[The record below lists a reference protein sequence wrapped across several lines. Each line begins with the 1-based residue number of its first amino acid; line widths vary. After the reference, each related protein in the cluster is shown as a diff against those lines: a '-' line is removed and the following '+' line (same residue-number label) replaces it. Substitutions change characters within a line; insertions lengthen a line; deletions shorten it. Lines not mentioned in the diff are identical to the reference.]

1 MSPWY
6 RLDAANVLQQ
16 LETSLIQGLSPS
28 EVTRR
33 LRQYGLNELTEQ
45 PGETLWQLLWKQ
57 LTAVMV
63 VVLIVA
69 ALISLALQDYIN
81 ATAIFAIVAF
91 NAILGL
97 RQEYQAG
104 QAIAALKK
112 LAVATVKVRR
122 DSRIQEI
129 SARQLV
135 PGDIVLLETGNLVA
149 ADYRLLETANLR
161 IQEASLT
168 GESAPTDK
176 HSQFLRPAG
185 LTDDDYPLAEPA
197 LADRP
202 TMAYMGTTIT
212 YGRGVGVV
220 TETGNQTELGQIA
233 TAIQTVKPKPTPL
246 EQRLDQLGVRLAII
260 TLVLVAVIFGLGLL
274 RGEELSLM
282 FLIAVSLAVAA
293 VPEGLPAVVTITLAL
308 GAKRMLKQH
317 GLIRKLPAVE
327 TLGSVAVICAD
338 KTGTLTQNR
347 MTATFLAVAGQRVD
361 LTNPLRREAIDT
373 FDDLSRLLQEE
384 PTLAWLLTGAVLCND
399 AILEPHPDIP
409 HQIHTVGDPT
419 EGALVM
425 TAARLGLGKA
435 TLEQVLPRVA
445 EQPFEANRKRM
456 TTVHPLPTES
466 MPLPEALAI
475 LVSEVHS
482 LGDATCIAFTKGS
495 VDSVLTVSSHVWAKG
510 KPRPLDQA
518 LRQKIRA
525 DNDQLAQ
532 DSMRVL
538 GIGFRLLDAQIV
550 DRQGHLAAGAVL
562 EEQLTSIG
570 LIGMIDPVRPEV
582 KAAVLTCQTAGIR
595 PIMIT
600 GDHPLTAQSIAREL
614 VIVPNE
620 TILTGPELS
629 QLSTAELTQQVDE
642 VSIYARVSPQHKL
655 NIVQA
660 LQSQGHIVAMTGDG
674 VNDAPALKQADI
686 GIAMGITGTD
696 VAKDSA
702 DMVLLDDN
710 FATIVAAIREGRVI
724 YDNIRKFINYTLTG
738 NAGELWVILLA
749 PFLRMPLPLI
759 PLQILWVNLLADGIL
774 ALALSVE
781 PPERE
786 IMQRSPRRPTE
797 SIFSRGVGLNIIG
810 VGLLLGLVL
819 LAIAN
824 TYWSTGQASWQ
835 TMVFTT
841 LAFSRVALAETMRS
855 ERDSFFRLGFWSNR
869 PLLGAVVLT
878 VGLQMLVVYSPVL
891 QPIFQTTALSA
902 IDLAI
907 SLGLSTVV
915 FWAIEL
921 QKWFVRRQS
930 PLPHSAAVPNT

>member
-1 MSPWY
+1 MLPWY
-6 RLDAANVLQQ
+6 RLDVAAVLQQ
-16 LETSLIQGLSPS
+16 LETSLAQGLSPS
-28 EVTRR
+28 EVAYR
-33 LRQYGLNELTEQ
+33 LQQYGPNELTEQ
-45 PGETLWQLLWKQ
+45 PGETLWQILWKQ

-69 ALISLALQDYIN
+69 ALISVALQDYIN
-81 ATAIFAIVAF
+81 AAAIFAIVAF
-91 NAILGL
+91 NAILGV

-112 LAVATVKVRR
+112 LAVSTVKVRR
-122 DSRIQEI
+122 DSCVQEI

-161 IQEASLT
+161 IQESSLT
-168 GESAPTDK
+168 GEVEPTAK
-176 HSQFLRPAG
+176 QSQPLTLAG
-185 LTDDDYPLAEPA
+185 LTDDHYTLAEPA
-197 LADRP
+197 LADRL

-212 YGRGVGVV
+212 YGRGIGVV
-220 TETGNQTELGQIA
+220 TATGNQTELGQIA
-233 TAIQTVKPKPTPL
+233 TAMQTVKPKPTPL

-274 RGEELSLM
+274 RGEDLSFM

-327 TLGSVAVICAD
+327 TLGSVTVICSD
-338 KTGTLTQNR
+338 KTGRLTQNLL
-347 MTATFLAVAGQRVD
+347 TATLLAVAGQHVY
-361 LTNPLRREAIDT
+361 LTTSLGRAAIAT
-373 FDDLSRLLQEE
+373 FDDLSRLLQQE

-399 AILEPHPDIP
+399 AVLEPHPHIP

-425 TAARLGLGKA
+425 TAARLGLSKT
-435 TLEQVLPRVA
+435 TLEQLLPRIA
-445 EQPFEANRKRM
+445 EQPFEAGRKRM
-456 TTVHPLPTES
+456 TTVHRLSSHPV
-466 MPLPEALAI
+466 PLPEALAI
-475 LVSEVHS
+475 LVSEVHT

-495 VDSVLTVSSHVWAKG
+495 VDSLLSASSHVWAKG
-510 KPRPLDQA
+510 QPRPLDQA
-518 LRQKIRA
+518 LRQKILA

-532 DSMRVL
+532 NGMRVL
-538 GIGFRLLDAQIV
+538 GIGFRLLNAQIV
-550 DRQGHLAAGAVL
+550 DQQGHLAAGSVL
-562 EEQLTSIG
+562 EEHITFIG
-570 LIGMIDPVRPEV
+570 LVGIIDPVRPEV

-595 PIMIT
+595 PVMIT

-614 VIVPNE
+614 GIVPNA

-629 QLSTAELTQQVDE
+629 QLSTTALTQKVDE
-642 VSIYARVSPQHKL
+642 ISVYARVSPQHKL
-655 NIVQA
+655 DIVRS
-660 LQSQGHIVAMTGDG
+660 LQSRGHIVAMTGDG

-686 GIAMGITGTD
+686 GIAMGLTGTD
-696 VAKDSA
+696 VAKDAA

-749 PFLRMPLPLI
+749 PFLGMPLPLI
-759 PLQILWVNLLADGIL
+759 PLQILWVNLLADGVL

-781 PPERE
+781 LPERE
-786 IMQRSPRRPTE
+786 VMQRSPRRPTE
-797 SIFSRGVGLNIIG
+797 SIFSRGVGLNIMG
-810 VGLLLGLVL
+810 VGLLLGLIL
-819 LAIAN
+819 LAIAYG
-824 TYWSTGQASWQ
+824 YWSTGQASWQ

-841 LAFSRVALAETMRS
+841 LALSRVGMAETMRS
-855 ERDSFFRLGFWSNR
+855 ERDSLFRLGLWSNR

-878 VGLQMLVVYSPVL
+878 IGLQLIVLYSPVL

-902 IDLAI
+902 KDLAI

-921 QKWFVRRQS
+921 QKWFARRQPS
-930 PLPHSAAVPNT
+930 VRKPAAVLNS

>member
-1 MSPWY
+1 MRPWY
-6 RLDAANVLQQ
+6 RLDAADVLQQ
-16 LETSLIQGLSPS
+16 LETSLAQGLSPS
-28 EVTRR
+28 EITYR
-33 LRQYGLNELTEQ
+33 LQQYGPNELTEQ
-45 PGETLWQLLWKQ
+45 PGETLWQSLWKQ

-91 NAILGL
+91 NAILGV

-112 LAVATVKVRR
+112 LAVSTVKVRR
-122 DSRIQEI
+122 DGRIQEI

-168 GESAPTDK
+168 GESEPTAK
-176 HSQFLRPAG
+176 QSQPLRPAG
-185 LTDDDYPLAEPA
+185 LTADPSQTEPA

-220 TETGNQTELGQIA
+220 TATGNQTELGQIA
-233 TAIQTVKPKPTPL
+233 TAMQTVQSQPTPL

-274 RGEELSLM
+274 RGEELSFM

-327 TLGSVAVICAD
+327 TLGSVTVICAD

-361 LTNPLRREAIDT
+361 LTMPLSRAANDT
-373 FDDLSRLLQEE
+373 FADLSRLLQDE

-399 AILEPHPDIP
+399 ATLEPHPHMP
-409 HQIHTVGDPT
+409 HQLYTVGDPT

-425 TAARLGLGKA
+425 TAARLGLSKA
-435 TLEQVLPRVA
+435 TLEHVLPRLA
-445 EQPFEANRKRM
+445 EHPFDADRKRM
-456 TTVHPLPTES
+456 TTVHPLPSQST
-466 MPLPEALAI
+466 PLPAVLAI
-475 LVSEVHS
+475 LASDVHT

-495 VDSVLTVSSHVWAKG
+495 VDSLLSASSHVWVKG
-510 KPRPLDQA
+510 QPRLLDQA
-518 LRQKIRA
+518 LRQKILA

-532 DSMRVL
+532 NGMRVL
-538 GIGFRLLDAQIV
+538 GIGFRLLNTQIV
-550 DRQGHLAAGAVL
+550 DQQGHLTAGAVL
-562 EEQLTSIG
+562 EAQITFIG
-570 LIGMIDPVRPEV
+570 LVGIIDPVRPEV

-595 PIMIT
+595 PVMIT

-614 VIVPNE
+614 GIVPNA

-629 QLSTAELTQQVDE
+629 QLSTATLTEKVDE
-642 VSIYARVSPQHKL
+642 VSVYARVSPQHKL
-655 NIVQA
+655 DIVRS
-660 LQSQGHIVAMTGDG
+660 LQSRGHIVAMTGDG

-686 GIAMGITGTD
+686 GIAMGLTGTD
-696 VAKDSA
+696 VAKDAA

-749 PFLRMPLPLI
+749 PFLGMPLPLI
-759 PLQILWVNLLADGIL
+759 PLQILWVNLLADGVL

-786 IMQRSPRRPTE
+786 IMQRSPRPPTE
-797 SIFSRGVGLNIIG
+797 SIFSRGVGLNIMG

-819 LAIAN
+819 LAIAYS
-824 TYWSTGQASWQ
+824 YWSTGQASWQ

-841 LAFSRVALAETMRS
+841 LALSRVWLAETMRS
-855 ERDSFFRLGFWSNR
+855 ERDSLFRLGLGSNR
-869 PLLGAVVLT
+869 PLLGAVAVT
-878 VGLQMLVVYSPVL
+878 IGLQMLVVYSPLL
-891 QPIFQTTALSA
+891 QPIFQTTGLSVR
-902 IDLAI
+902 DLAI
-907 SLGLSTVV
+907 CLGLSTVG

-921 QKWFVRRQS
+921 QKGVARRQ
-930 PLPHSAAVPNT
+930 PRTRKPAAVLNS